1 MKSTTKKLL
10 SFLLAITLFFTMA
23 ASASAM
29 QIFVKTMTGKNI
41 TVEVETSDTIEALKL
56 KIQNQENIPTEQQ
69 RLIFAGM
76 ELEEG
81 RTLADYGIRKESTIH
96 LILKLNLD
104 FDEFNTLVD
113 ELKEL
118 KKTDGLI
125 KTARDEIDN
134 VIQKYNKNDFK
145 YQEDIDLAVAELSE
159 VKIRIEKGIE
169 DEPLICNNCWCHD
182 SSNLI
187 YSTVMKFFYS
197 IFSMLTGT
205 EYKCCPDMK

>member
-1 MKSTTKKLL
+1 MKSKTKKLI

-23 ASASAM
+23 VSASAM

-41 TVEVETSDTIEALKL
+41 TVEVETSDTIEAVKL
-56 KIQNQENIPTEQQ
+56 KIQNQEGISTEQQ

-81 RTLADYGIRKESTIH
+81 RTLADYGVQKESTIH

-169 DEPLICNNCWCHD
+169 DETLICNNCWCHD